1 MNKSR
6 ILQLI
11 LLITFAMFSMN
22 VAADAAVNV
31 QRPPDT
37 DPNDSDGDGDPFND
51 HIYIHVSGGDGFIN
65 MADGRLMYMF
75 GFSDIGDVPDDEAIA
90 DGMLAGQLPGPTIVV
105 REGQKL
111 FLTLTNVGMMVRP
124 DLFDPHTIHWH
135 GFPQAAPIFD
145 GVPNASIA
153 INMMSSITYF
163 YDAVEPGTYIWH
175 CHVEAT
181 EHMEMGML
189 ANIWVE
195 PKQNFDEAFETPGVK
210 YVFNDGDGSTAYD
223 VEYPI
228 QIHEFDPDFHDAS
241 FTVQP
246 LPFAAMDDKYPMLN
260 GRGYPDTVNPAVLW
274 NTAEDVDF
282 GPNLPSQP
290 ISSLITAEQG
300 DRILLRITSVSTTRY
315 HTLRVLGI
323 PMRVVGRGA
332 RLLRGPTGEDTSY
345 RTGSI
350 NIGGGEAIDV
360 ILDTEGVAPGTYF
373 LYDTQYN
380 FLSNFREDYGGMMTE
395 IVITAPPV

>member
-1 MNKSR
+1 MYKAK

-11 LLITFAMFSMN
+11 LLIAFATFSMN

-37 DPNDSDGDGDPFND
+37 DGIDTDGDGIVDND
-51 HIYIHVSGGDGFIN
+51 HVYIHVSGGDGFIN
-65 MADGRLMYMF
+65 MGDGRLQYMF
-75 GFSDIGDVPDDEAIA
+75 GFSDIGDVPDDQAIT

-105 REGQKL
+105 KEGQKL
-111 FLTLTNVGMMVRP
+111 FLTLTNVGMVVRP

-135 GFPQAAPIFD
+135 GFPQIPPIFD
-145 GVPNASIA
+145 GGPNASISV
-153 INMMSSITYF
+153 NMMASVTYF

-181 EHMEMGML
+181 EHMQMGML

-195 PKQNFDEAFETPGVK
+195 PIQNMSAPPGVK

-260 GRGYPDTVNPAVLW
+260 GRGYPDTVNPAVLF

-290 ISSLITAEQG
+290 VSSLITAEQG
-300 DRILLRITSVSTTRY
+300 ARILLRITSVSTTQY

-332 RLLRGPTGEDTSY
+332 RLLRGPSPGGEDTSY
-345 RTGSI
+345 MTGSI

-360 ILDTEGVAPGTYF
+360 ILDTDGVSPGTYF

-395 IVITAPPV
+395 IVITSPAG

>member
-1 MNKSR
+1 MYKSR

-11 LLITFAMFSMN
+11 LLITFAMFSIN

-37 DPNDSDGDGDPFND
+37 DSEDSDGDGDQFND
-51 HIYIHVSGGDGFIN
+51 HVYVHVSGGDGFIN
-65 MADGRLMYMF
+65 MADGRLQYMF
-75 GFSDIGDVPDDEAIA
+75 GFSDIGDVPDANSIA
-90 DGMLAGQLPGPTIVV
+90 DGLLAGQLPGPTIVI

-111 FLTLTNVGMMVRP
+111 FLTLTNVGMVVRP
-124 DLFDPHTIHWH
+124 DLFDPHTIHFH

-145 GVPNASIA
+145 GVPNASVS

-195 PKQNFDEAFETPGVK
+195 PIANISAPPGVK

-223 VEYPI
+223 IEYPI

-260 GRGYPDTVNPAVLW
+260 GRGYPDTVNPAVLF

-282 GPNLPSQP
+282 GPNMPSQP
-290 ISSLITAEQG
+290 INSLITAEQG
-300 DRILLRITSVSTTRY
+300 DRILLRITSVSTTQY

-332 RLLRGPTGEDTSY
+332 RILRGPTGEDVSY
-345 RTGSI
+345 VTGSI
-350 NIGGGEAIDV
+350 NIGGGDAFDV
-360 ILDTEGVAPGTYF
+360 ILDTENVAPGTYF

-380 FLSNFREDYGGMMTE
+380 FLSNYKEDYGGMMTE

>member
-1 MNKSR
+1 MCKTN
-6 ILQLI
+6 IFQLI
-11 LLITFAMFSMN
+11 LLMLF
-22 VAADAAVNV
+22 VAFFTGEFVEAKVWF
-31 QRPPDT
+31 QKPPDT
-37 DPNDSDGDGDPFND
+37 DGVDTDGDGDPDND
-51 HIYIHVSGGDGFIN
+51 HVFMHVTAGDGFIN
-65 MADGRLMYMF
+65 MGDGQLQYMF
-75 GFSDIGDVPDDEAIA
+75 GFSDVTDLANPNDAILA
-90 DGMLAGQLPGPTIVV
+90 GMLAGQLPGPTIVLKQ
-105 REGQKL
+105 GQKL
-111 FLTLTNVGMMVRP
+111 YLTLTNVGMVVRP

-135 GFPQAAPIFD
+135 GYPQAAPIFD
-145 GVPNASIA
+145 GVPSASIS
-153 INMMSSITYF
+153 INMMASLTYF
-163 YDAVEPGTYIWH
+163 YEAFEPGTYIWH

-195 PKQNFDEAFETPGVK
+195 PIKNLSAPDGVK
-210 YVFNDGDGSTAYD
+210 YVFNDDGNSTEYD

-228 QIHEFDPDFHDAS
+228 QIHEFDPDFHEAS

-246 LPFAAMDDKYPMLN
+246 LPFAAMNDRYPMLN
-260 GRGYPDTVNPAVLW
+260 GRGYPDTVNPAVLF
-274 NTAEDVDF
+274 NTAEDVGF

-290 ISSLITAEQG
+290 VSSLITAEEG
-300 DRILLRITSVSTTRY
+300 DRILLRITSVSTTQY

-345 RTGSI
+345 VTSSL

-360 ILDTEGVAPGTYF
+360 ILDTENVEPGTYF

-380 FLSNFREDYGGMMTE
+380 FLSNFTEDFGGMMTE
-395 IVITAPPV
+395 IRITAAAP

>member
-1 MNKSR
+1 MYKAK

-11 LLITFAMFSMN
+11 LLITFATFSMN

-37 DPNDSDGDGDPFND
+37 DGIDTDGDGIVDND
-51 HIYIHVSGGDGFIN
+51 HVYVHVSGGDGFIN
-65 MADGRLMYMF
+65 MGDGRLQYMF
-75 GFSDIGDVPDDEAIA
+75 GFSDIGDVPDDQAIA
-90 DGMLAGQLPGPTIVV
+90 DGTLAAQLPGPTIVV
-105 REGQKL
+105 KEGQKL
-111 FLTLTNVGMMVRP
+111 FLTLTNVGMVVRP

-135 GFPQAAPIFD
+135 GFPQIPPIFD
-145 GVPNASIA
+145 GVPNASISV
-153 INMMSSITYF
+153 NMMASVTYF

-195 PKQNFDEAFETPGVK
+195 PIQNMSAPTGVK

-260 GRGYPDTVNPAVLW
+260 GRGYPDTVNPDVLW

-290 ISSLITAEQG
+290 VSSLITAEQG

-332 RLLRGPTGEDTSY
+332 RLLRGPEPGGADLSY
-345 RTGSI
+345 TTGSI

-360 ILDTEGVAPGTYF
+360 ILYTENVAPGTYF

-380 FLSNFREDYGGMMTE
+380 FLSNYNEDYGGMMTE
-395 IVITAPPV
+395 IVITAPAG